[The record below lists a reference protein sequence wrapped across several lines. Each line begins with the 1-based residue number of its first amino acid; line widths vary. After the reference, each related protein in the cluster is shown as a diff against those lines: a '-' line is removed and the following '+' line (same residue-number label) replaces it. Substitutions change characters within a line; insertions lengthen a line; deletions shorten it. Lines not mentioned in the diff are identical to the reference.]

1 MNFAQYN
8 NLNLSND
15 PKWEKD
21 QKNVPPINA
30 IRTKIPLFATRTL
43 DQTQII
49 KLPTP
54 MAFLFSTLSRERH
67 NLNS

>member
-21 QKNVPPINA
+21 QKNVPHLQYFDCYDE
-30 IRTKIPLFATRTL
+30 IRDGWMENLWEIG
-43 DQTQII
+43 
-49 KLPTP
+49 KLV
-54 MAFLFSTLSRERH
+54 L
-67 NLNS
+67 